1 MNLKSHRLF
10 ILMGTAV
17 AAVACAFTLHNSFV
31 KPATVVHAAAA
42 TSSACTFPTAVSGDD
57 RTAWQIFVAANCPT
71 GNVNA
76 PLTWETWPT
85 QEQVFSSSSTT
96 EAETLKSMG
105 TGVNSSL
112 ERFHPSVL
120 AQTLHSV
127 ETAQP
132 LAIAPNQCN
141 TQTTSAVNPYTGASR
156 SRILCEEVRMDPT
169 AAQYVVQN
177 KLNTL
182 QGQGAFIQNG
192 AKIDFPTT
200 AIEIKADWEQNCT
213 DTTLH
218 TETIGGVNY
227 CLVAMHINSKLVPDW
242 LWATFETLSAQENPA
257 RCYSIG
263 CTDLF
268 GFAPAVVPSG
278 YNSLKVR
285 SAQKMTAQLTALET
299 TAGLE
304 SDLAQY
310 TLDGAQSKFLR
321 PNGTPAL
328 LGNSVTEG
336 ELAGVPLNAASCITC
351 HSTSNVN
358 TSGQQNLGPL
368 AMNMVGKAPAIPGYA
383 PRDLSW
389 TFIIAPQQ

>member
-1 MNLKSHRLF
+1 MHLKSNRF
-10 ILMGTAV
+10 FMLMGTAIT
-17 AAVACAFTLHNSFV
+17 AVACAFTLHNLLV
-31 KPATVVHAAAA
+31 KPVMVVHAATAA
-42 TSSACTFPTAVSGDD
+42 SSACTFPTAVSGND

-71 GNVNA
+71 GNASA

-85 QEQVFSSSSTT
+85 QEQVFAASSTAT
-96 EAETLKSMG
+96 VESLKSMG
-105 TGVNSSL
+105 AGVNTSL

-127 ETAQP
+127 ESAQP

-141 TQTTSAVNPYTGASR
+141 TQKTSAVNPYTGASR
-156 SRILCEEVRMDPT
+156 TRILCEEVRMNPA
-169 AAQYVVQN
+169 AAQYVIAN

-182 QGQGAFIQNG
+182 QGQGTFIQNG
-192 AKIDFPTT
+192 GKIDFPTS
-200 AIEIKADWEQNCT
+200 AIELKADWEQNCT
-213 DTTLH
+213 DNTLH
-218 TETIGGVNY
+218 SETIQGVNY
-227 CLVAMHINSKLVPDW
+227 CLVAMHINSKVVPDW

-285 SAQKMTAQLTALET
+285 SAQKMTAQLTTLET
-299 TAGLE
+299 SAGLE

-310 TLDGAQSKFLR
+310 TLDGAQTSFLR
-321 PNGTPAL
+321 PNGSPTL
-328 LGNSVTEG
+328 LGNSVTEA

-358 TSGQQNLGPL
+358 TQGQQNLGPL
-368 AMNMVGKAPAIPGYA
+368 SMNMVGKPPAIPGYA
-383 PRDLSW
+383 PRDFSW